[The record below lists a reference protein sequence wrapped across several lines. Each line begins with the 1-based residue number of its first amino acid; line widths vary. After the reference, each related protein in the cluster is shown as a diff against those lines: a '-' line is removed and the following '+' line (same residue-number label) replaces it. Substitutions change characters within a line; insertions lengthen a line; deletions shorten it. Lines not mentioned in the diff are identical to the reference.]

1 MGKTRERTREEKME
15 QAAHDILSSCH
26 YIIELTLA
34 EDFDKPGAFRNT
46 RWVAQVIEALIATQV
61 LDEGPR

>member
-1 MGKTRERTREEKME
+1 MEKTRERSREERME
-15 QAAHDILSSCH
+15 QAAYDILASCR
-26 YIIELTLA
+26 YIEELTLA
-34 EDFDKPGAFRNT
+34 EDFDKPGAYRTT